1 MGCIIC
7 GSPYVEHH
15 HVFFGTAN
23 RKVSD
28 KYGYIV
34 ELCHYHHN
42 EPPMGV
48 HFNKEF
54 DLMLKQQCQRDF
66 EKNHTRAQFIKEFGR
81 SWL

>member
-28 KYGYIV
+28 KYGYVV

>member
-23 RKVSD
+23 RKVSN
-28 KYGYIV
+28 KYGYVV

>member
-28 KYGYIV
+28 KYGYVV

-66 EKNHTRAQFIKEFGR
+66 EKNHTREQFIKEFGR
-81 SWL
+81 SWI